1 MNTPDYWQ
9 LLKLTHDGET
19 IYKVFATW
27 VGGYTTGDAWKI
39 NSGIVK
45 VIEGDGFY
53 DLIGHSGSI
62 YRVSN
67 HENVY
72 RTNSYSG
79 GILNNLIES
88 AKKVNGVIEIIPF
101 QEVEQTLKNI
111 EYNERV

>member
-9 LLKLTHDGET
+9 LLKITHNGESV
-19 IYKVFATW
+19 YKVFGTW
-27 VGGYTTGDAWKI
+27 VGGYLNGDAWRI

-72 RTNSYSG
+72 RTNNYSQVVLEG
-79 GILNNLIES
+79 LTERAQDADADIE
-88 AKKVNGVIEIIPF
+88 VIPF

-111 EYNERV
+111 EYNEQV